1 MTNVNPADT
10 AGPNRDGS
18 KSLAS
23 ESKVGLAVQFALTGL
38 ATGAIGYL
46 GNLDL
51 STLPGWA
58 TATATSA
65 VATAIGLLSAY
76 VKRNRV
82 R

>member
-1 MTNVNPADT
+1 MSESNPAAT

-23 ESKVGLAVQFALTGL
+23 ESKVGVVTTLVLTSL

-46 GNLDL
+46 GDLDL

-58 TATATSA
+58 VSTATAA
-65 VATAIGLLSAY
+65 VSSVVGLLAAY
-76 VKRNRV
+76 VKRNR
-82 R
+82 

>member
-1 MTNVNPADT
+1 MTENNPATT
-10 AGPNRDGS
+10 AGPNGDGS

-23 ESKVGLAVQFALTGL
+23 ESKVGVLVTFALTGL

-58 TATATSA
+58 TSTATAA
-65 VATAIGLLSAY
+65 VASAIGLLSAY
-76 VKRNRV
+76 VKRNR
-82 R
+82 

>member
-1 MTNVNPADT
+1 MTQPTDA

-23 ESKVGLAVQFALTGL
+23 ESKWGLATQLVLTSL

-46 GNLDL
+46 GDLDL

-58 TATATSA
+58 VATATAGVST
-65 VATAIGLLSAY
+65 VVGLLAAY
-76 VKRNRV
+76 VKRNR
-82 R
+82 